1 MLQLILIRHAD
12 AGPYTLPDEA
22 RPVSKKGF
30 QELDNLR
37 DYLLQKKSPKG
48 LWLVSGAVRTR
59 ETAEYLL
66 EKIDPIQV
74 LSDIEWYHTS
84 GQVYLEKIREQ
95 VEPVLYLVA
104 HNPSISFVA
113 SHFLG
118 ESIHMD
124 TASSV
129 HLCWRNADAWNEVI
143 AGSASLMP

>member
-22 RPVSKKGF
+22 RPVSEKGLG
-30 QELDNLR
+30 ELGLLR
-37 DYLLQKKSPKG
+37 EFLLQKNTPKG
-48 LWLVSGAVRTR
+48 LWLVSGAVRTK

-66 EKIDPIQV
+66 EKIDSTQV
-74 LSDIEWYHTS
+74 LTDIAWYHAS
-84 GQVYLEKIREQ
+84 GLGYVEKIIGHH
-95 VEPVLYLVA
+95 EPVIYLVA

-129 HLCWRNADAWNEVI
+129 HLCWPNADTWNEVI

>member
-30 QELDNLR
+30 QELEILR
-37 DYLLQKKSPKG
+37 DYLLQKKSPQG

-74 LSDIEWYHTS
+74 LSEMEWYHTS
-84 GQVYLEKIREQ
+84 GQAYLEKIREQ

-129 HLCWRNADAWNEVI
+129 HLCWPNADAWNEVK

>member
-12 AGPYTLPDEA
+12 AGPYALPDEA
-22 RPVSKKGF
+22 RPVSEKGF
-30 QELDNLR
+30 QELAILR
-37 DYLLQKKSPKG
+37 DYLVQKKSPKG

-74 LSDIEWYHTS
+74 LSEMEWYHTS
-84 GQVYLEKIREQ
+84 GQAYLEKIREQ
-95 VEPVLYLVA
+95 VEPILYLVA

-118 ESIHMD
+118 ESVHMD

-129 HLCWRNADAWNEVI
+129 HLCWPNADAWNEVI

>member
-30 QELDNLR
+30 QELDILR
-37 DYLLQKKSPKG
+37 DYLGQKKCPKG

-59 ETAEYLL
+59 ETADYLL

-74 LSDIEWYHTS
+74 LREMEWYHTS
-84 GQVYLEKIREQ
+84 GQAYLAKIMDQ
-95 VEPVLYLVA
+95 VEPILYLVA

-118 ESIHMD
+118 QSVHMD

-129 HLCWRNADAWNEVI
+129 HLCWPNADAWNEVM
-143 AGSASLMP
+143 AGSASLML